1 MTDRILSDLR
11 RMAQTYP
18 TRGTQDAV
26 IAAVDEIV
34 RLRSDLAAARADAER
49 YRWLRSRFRAFSAN
63 IDGQHAWC
71 TTGDIE
77 RMRGPNLDAAID
89 AALAGE
95 KRNGL

>member
-1 MTDRILSDLR
+1 MDSITL
-11 RMAQTYP
+11 
-18 TRGTQDAV
+18 
-26 IAAVDEIV
+26 E
-34 RLRSDLAAARADAER
+34 
-49 YRWLRSRFRAFSAN
+49 
-63 IDGQHAWC
+63 WC